1 MSAPGAPGLTVPP
14 VILSADKSQAEAT
27 LPPLSPERRAQV
39 TPATP
44 AQAAQALQPYL
55 EAGFG
60 GFIFRNTTTEAIELA
75 GELIGLM
82 R

>member
-1 MSAPGAPGLTVPP
+1 M
-14 VILSADKSQAEAT
+14 ILVADKSQAEAT
-27 LPPLSPERRAQV
+27 LAPLSPERRAQV

-60 GFIFRNTTTEAIELA
+60 GFIFRNTTMLTSEAIELA
-75 GELIGLM
+75 CELIGLM